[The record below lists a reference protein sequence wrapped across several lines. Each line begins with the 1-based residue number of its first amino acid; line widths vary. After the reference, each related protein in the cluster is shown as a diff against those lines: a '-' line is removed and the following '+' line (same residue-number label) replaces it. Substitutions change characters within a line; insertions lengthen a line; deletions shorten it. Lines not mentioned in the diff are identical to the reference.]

1 MYVTS
6 GFMERLAELH
16 KYKASD
22 LGLEKL
28 TAFMKPGID
37 RYKGPEIV
45 PKLLDCMAARGLMLH
60 PAELIE
66 VRVEDKGGCGS
77 LALPEAGWRTSGI
90 SWAGLERRSNNIM
103 IIFA

>member
-1 MYVTS
+1 
-6 GFMERLAELH
+6 
-16 KYKASD
+16 
-22 LGLEKL
+22 
-28 TAFMKPGID
+28 
-37 RYKGPEIV
+37 
-45 PKLLDCMAARGLMLH
+45 MLH

-77 LALPEAGWRTSGI
+77 LALPEAGWRISGI